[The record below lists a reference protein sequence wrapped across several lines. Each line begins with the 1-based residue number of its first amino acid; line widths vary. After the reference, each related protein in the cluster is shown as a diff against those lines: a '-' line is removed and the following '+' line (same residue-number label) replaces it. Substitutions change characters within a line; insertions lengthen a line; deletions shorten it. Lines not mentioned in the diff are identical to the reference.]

1 LAFADFGAG
10 FLMRPPD
17 GYIDE
22 VEHRKGLTIMLSIMV
37 TGAGLWAS
45 NRTAYRPA
53 WRKPPGWP

>member
-1 LAFADFGAG
+1 
-10 FLMRPPD
+10 MRPPD